1 MKLVLTMAPVFDGYE
16 GTKEEIEM
24 MQIGETVERDGRK
37 WTEIPF
43 TSYGDYVG
51 TTVERANNE
60 VLLKNFP
67 HESFY
72 ISSWE
77 RDEERAF
84 CYEKHVP
91 LSIKEDTRIIEVT
104 FAYGSSTL
112 YRLEGDEELKEIA
125 DSLEDYPCID
135 DEYLSALEW
144 TLFEEY
150 VQDEIVHEFIRTN
163 GFKVDVYCVIH
174 DMTESSFEELV
185 SEKAWEYIN
194 EGSLWPLFEDA
205 VQPYLRETDD
215 VLKYIE
221 ETLFTP
227 EFLEAYAKEEAKL

>member
-1 MKLVLTMAPVFDGYE
+1 M
-16 GTKEEIEM
+16 I
-24 MQIGETVERDGRK
+24 MQGETVERDGRK
-37 WTEIPF
+37 WTEIPY
-43 TSYGDYVG
+43 TSFGDYVG

-60 VLLKNFP
+60 ILLKNFP
-67 HESFY
+67 HERFY
-72 ISSWE
+72 ISAWE

-84 CYEKHVP
+84 CYERHTP

-104 FAYGSSTL
+104 FNYSGSTL
-112 YRLEGDEELKEIA
+112 YRLESDEELKEIA
-125 DSLEDYPCID
+125 DALEDYPCVD

-150 VQDEIVHEFIRTN
+150 VQDEIVRDFMRGKSFEI
-163 GFKVDVYCVIH
+163 DVYCDIY
-174 DMTESSFEELV
+174 DMTEASFEELV

-194 EGSLWPLFEDA
+194 AESLWPLFEDA

>member
-1 MKLVLTMAPVFDGYE
+1 M
-16 GTKEEIEM
+16 I
-24 MQIGETVERDGRK
+24 MQGETVERDGRK
-37 WTEIPF
+37 WTEIPY
-43 TSYGDYVG
+43 TSFGDYVG

-60 VLLKNFP
+60 ILLKNFP
-67 HESFY
+67 HERFY
-72 ISSWE
+72 ISAWE

-84 CYEKHVP
+84 CYERHTP

-104 FAYGSSTL
+104 FNYSGSTL
-112 YRLEGDEELKEIA
+112 YRLESDEELKEIA
-125 DSLEDYPCID
+125 DALEDYPCVD

-150 VQDEIVHEFIRTN
+150 VQDEIVRDFMRRK
-163 GFKVDVYCVIH
+163 GFEIDVYCDIY
-174 DMTESSFEELV
+174 DMTEASFEELV

-194 EGSLWPLFEDA
+194 AESLWPLFEDA

>member
-1 MKLVLTMAPVFDGYE
+1 M
-16 GTKEEIEM
+16 KEEIEM

-37 WTEIPF
+37 WTEIPY
-43 TSYGDYVG
+43 TSFGDYVG

-60 VLLKNFP
+60 ILLKNFP

-72 ISSWE
+72 ISLWE
-77 RDEERAF
+77 RDEEPAF
-84 CYEKHVP
+84 CYEKHTP

-104 FAYGSSTL
+104 FAYGGSTL
-112 YRLEGDEELKEIA
+112 YRLESDEELKEIA
-125 DSLEDYPCID
+125 DALEDYPCVD

>member
-1 MKLVLTMAPVFDGYE
+1 M
-16 GTKEEIEM
+16 I
-24 MQIGETVERDGRK
+24 MQGETVERDGRK
-37 WTEIPF
+37 WTEIPY
-43 TSYGDYVG
+43 TSFGDYVG

-60 VLLKNFP
+60 ILLKNFP
-67 HESFY
+67 HERFY
-72 ISSWE
+72 ISAWE

-84 CYEKHVP
+84 CYERHTP

-104 FAYGSSTL
+104 FNYSGSTL
-112 YRLEGDEELKEIA
+112 YRLESDEELKEIA
-125 DSLEDYPCID
+125 DALEDYPCVD
-135 DEYLSALEW
+135 DEYLLALEW